1 MANYLKPHES
11 IAERGA
17 QSGLHTVEVAG
28 SIPATPTRNRSGIPE
43 GLKKRNHRG
52 PSRGPSWSPTPAAG
66 YDGLADMVLAF
77 ALTSIL
83 VFGALMFGWIT
94 VR

>member
-1 MANYLKPHES
+1 VANYLKPHES
-11 IAERGA
+11 IAERGV
-17 QSGLHTVEVAG
+17 QFDLHTVEVAG

-43 GLKKRNHRG
+43 GLKKRDHRG
-52 PSRGPSWSPTPAAG
+52 PSRGPSRPPAAG
-66 YDGLADMVLAF
+66 HHYDGLADMVLAF
-77 ALTSIL
+77 ALTSIA

>member
-11 IAERGA
+11 IAERGT

-52 PSRGPSWSPTPAAG
+52 PSQGPSWSPAPAAG
-66 YDGLADMVLAF
+66 YDGLADMVLSF